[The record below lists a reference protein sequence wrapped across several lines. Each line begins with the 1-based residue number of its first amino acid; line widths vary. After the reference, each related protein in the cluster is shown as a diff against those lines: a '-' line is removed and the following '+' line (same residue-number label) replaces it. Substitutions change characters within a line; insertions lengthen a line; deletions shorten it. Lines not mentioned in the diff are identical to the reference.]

1 MTNSAAPDGPEDRSN
16 PLSRRSLLKL
26 GAVTGAATLLGAL
39 STELASAASPDIAH
53 GPRSVAQV
61 ALTFHGAG
69 DKAMAQKLLAILK
82 SSKTPVTVFAVGAWL
97 KVDNTIAR
105 QILGDGHDLGNHT
118 MNHRQSKTLTAAQL
132 DSEISGCAK
141 ELISMTGNHGTFFR
155 PSGTQYSTPLIR
167 KSALK
172 YGYKKCISYDVD
184 SHDYQD
190 VGKAEVITNVMKTVK
205 NGSIVSLHF
214 GHQDT
219 IDALPTLITQLH
231 AKGLTP
237 VTLSTMLGTI

>member
-1 MTNSAAPDGPEDRSN
+1 MLGDIPAA
-16 PLSRRSLLKL
+16 L
-26 GAVTGAATLLGAL
+26 AAT
-39 STELASAASPDIAH
+39 PDISH
-53 GPRSVAQV
+53 GSRSVPHV

-69 DKAMAQKLLAILK
+69 DPVMAQKLLAILK
-82 SSKTPVTVFAVGAWL
+82 SSQTPVTVFAVGAWL
-97 KVDNTIAR
+97 KADNTIAK

-118 MNHRQSKTLTAAQL
+118 MNHLQSKTLTAKKL
-132 DSEISGCAK
+132 ESEISGCAN
-141 ELISMTGNHGTFFR
+141 ELVSLIGNHGKFFR

-167 KSALK
+167 KTALK

-190 VGKAEVITNVMKTVK
+190 VGKAAVIKNVMNSVK

-219 IDALPTLITQLH
+219 IDALPTIITQLRS
-231 AKGLTP
+231 KGLTP
-237 VTLSTMLGTI
+237 VTLSTMIGTI

>member
-1 MTNSAAPDGPEDRSN
+1 MTNLDGWV
-16 PLSRRSLLKL
+16 SRRNLLKL
-26 GAVTGAATLLGAL
+26 GAVAGASSLLGVIPAG
-39 STELASAASPDIAH
+39 LAEAASPDISH
-53 GPRSVAQV
+53 GSRSTPQV

-69 DKAMAQKLLAILK
+69 SKAMATKLLGILK
-82 SSKTPVTVFAVGAWL
+82 TTQTPVTVFAVGSWL
-97 KVDNTIAR
+97 KADNSIAK
-105 QILGDGHDLGNHT
+105 QILDAGHDLGNHT
-118 MNHRQSKTLTAAQL
+118 MNHLQSKTLSAAKL
-132 DSEISGCAK
+132 DSEIAGCAN
-141 ELISMTGNHGTFFR
+141 ELITLIGNHGKFFR

-167 KSALK
+167 KTALK

-190 VGKAEVITNVMKTVK
+190 VGKAAVIKNVMSTVK

-219 IDALPTLITQLH
+219 IDALPTLLTQLH

-237 VTLSTMLGTI
+237 VTLTTMLGAI

>member
-1 MTNSAAPDGPEDRSN
+1 MTNPSDHSAI
-16 PLSRRSLLKL
+16 SRRNLLKFGVIA
-26 GAVTGAATLLGAL
+26 GASSLLGAIPA
-39 STELASAASPDIAH
+39 TLAEAVSPDISH
-53 GPRSVAQV
+53 GSRSVPHV

-69 DKAMAQKLLAILK
+69 DPLMAQKLLKILK
-82 SSKTPVTVFAVGAWL
+82 DTQTPVTVFAVGAWL
-97 KVDNTIAR
+97 KTDNTIAK
-105 QILGDGHDLGNHT
+105 QILDGGHDLGNHT
-118 MNHRQSKTLTAAQL
+118 MNHLQSKTLSATKL
-132 DSEISGCAK
+132 DSEINGCAK
-141 ELISMTGNHGTFFR
+141 ELVSLIGNHGKFFR

-167 KSALK
+167 RTALK

-190 VGKAEVITNVMKTVK
+190 VGKIAVIKNVMDTVK
-205 NGSIVSLHF
+205 NGSIISLHF

-219 IDALPTLITQLH
+219 IDALPTLITQLK

>member
-1 MTNSAAPDGPEDRSN
+1 MTNPLGRST
-16 PLSRRSLLKL
+16 LSRRNLLKFGVVA
-26 GAVTGAATLLGAL
+26 GASSLLGAIPAA
-39 STELASAASPDIAH
+39 LAEAVSPDISH
-53 GPRSVAQV
+53 GSRSVPNV

-69 DKAMAQKLLAILK
+69 DPVMAQKLLKILK
-82 SSKTPVTVFAVGAWL
+82 DTQTPVTVFAVGAWL
-97 KVDNTIAR
+97 KADNTIAK
-105 QILGDGHDLGNHT
+105 QILDQGHDLGNHT
-118 MNHRQSKTLTAAQL
+118 MNHLQSKTLTATKL
-132 DSEISGCAK
+132 DSEINGCAK
-141 ELISMTGNHGTFFR
+141 ELISLIGNHGKFFR

-167 KSALK
+167 KTALK

-190 VGKAEVITNVMKTVK
+190 VGKAAVIKNVMSTVK
-205 NGSIVSLHF
+205 NGSIISLHF

-219 IDALPTLITQLH
+219 IDALPTLITQLR

>member
-1 MTNSAAPDGPEDRSN
+1 MTNPDGRV
-16 PLSRRSLLKL
+16 SRRNLLKL
-26 GAVTGAATLLGAL
+26 GAVAGASSLLGAL
-39 STELASAASPDIAH
+39 PAGIAEAASPDISH
-53 GPRSVAQV
+53 GSRSTPQI

-69 DKAMAQKLLAILK
+69 DKAMAAKLLGILK
-82 SSKTPVTVFAVGAWL
+82 STQTPVTVFAVGAWL
-97 KVDNTIAR
+97 KADNSIAK
-105 QILGDGHDLGNHT
+105 QILDGGHDLGNHT
-118 MNHRQSKTLTAAQL
+118 MNHLQSKTLSAAKL
-132 DSEISGCAK
+132 DSEISGCAT
-141 ELISMTGNHGTFFR
+141 ELISLIGNHGKFFR
-155 PSGTQYSTPLIR
+155 PSGTQYSTALIR
-167 KSALK
+167 KTALK

-190 VGKAEVITNVMKTVK
+190 VGKAAVIKNVMSTVR

-219 IDALPTLITQLH
+219 IDALPTLLTQLH

>member
-1 MTNSAAPDGPEDRSN
+1 MTNPSDHSA
-16 PLSRRSLLKL
+16 LSRRNLLKFGL
-26 GAVTGAATLLGAL
+26 VAGASSLLGAIPAA
-39 STELASAASPDIAH
+39 LAEAASPDISH
-53 GPRSVAQV
+53 GSRSVPNV

-69 DKAMAQKLLAILK
+69 DAAMAQKLLKILK
-82 SSKTPVTVFAVGAWL
+82 DTQTPVTVFAVGAWL
-97 KVDNTIAR
+97 KADNTIAK
-105 QILGDGHDLGNHT
+105 QILDGGHDLGNHT
-118 MNHRQSKTLTAAQL
+118 MNHLQSKTLSATKL
-132 DSEISGCAK
+132 DSEINGCAK
-141 ELISMTGNHGTFFR
+141 ELVSLIGNHGKFFR

-167 KSALK
+167 KTALK

-190 VGKAEVITNVMKTVK
+190 VGKVSVIKNVMSTVK
-205 NGSIVSLHF
+205 NGSIISLHF

-219 IDALPTLITQLH
+219 IDALPTLITQLR

>member
-1 MTNSAAPDGPEDRSN
+1 MINPESLDPRVT
-16 PLSRRSLLKL
+16 RRNLLKL
-26 GAVTGAATLLGAL
+26 GVVAGASSLLSAIPAGIAEAAT
-39 STELASAASPDIAH
+39 PDISH
-53 GPRSVAQV
+53 GSRTVPQV

-69 DKAMAQKLLAILK
+69 DKSLADRLLGILK
-82 SSKTPVTVFAVGAWL
+82 STNTPVTVFAVGSWL
-97 KVDNTIAR
+97 KADNSIAKR
-105 QILGDGHDLGNHT
+105 ILDDGHDLGNHT
-118 MNHRQSKTLTAAQL
+118 MNHLQSKTLTAAKL
-132 DSEISGCAK
+132 DSEIAGCAT
-141 ELISMTGNHGTFFR
+141 ELISLIGNHGKYFR

-167 KSALK
+167 KAALK

-190 VGKAEVITNVMKTVK
+190 VGKAAVIKNVMSTVK

-219 IDALPTLITQLH
+219 IDALPSLLTQLH

-237 VTLSTMLGTI
+237 VTLSTMVGTL

>member
-1 MTNSAAPDGPEDRSN
+1 MTNPLGRST
-16 PLSRRSLLKL
+16 LSRRNLLKFGVVA
-26 GAVTGAATLLGAL
+26 GASSLLGAIPAA
-39 STELASAASPDIAH
+39 LAEAASPDISH
-53 GPRSVAQV
+53 GSRSVPNV

-69 DKAMAQKLLAILK
+69 DPVMAQKLLKILK
-82 SSKTPVTVFAVGAWL
+82 DSKTPVTVFAVGAWL
-97 KVDNTIAR
+97 KADNTIAK
-105 QILGDGHDLGNHT
+105 QILDEGHDLGNHT
-118 MNHRQSKTLTAAQL
+118 MNHLQSKTLTATKL
-132 DSEISGCAK
+132 DSEINGCAK
-141 ELISMTGNHGTFFR
+141 ELISLIGNHGKFFR

-167 KSALK
+167 KTALK

-190 VGKAEVITNVMKTVK
+190 VGKAAVIKNVMSTVK
-205 NGSIVSLHF
+205 NGSIISLHF

-219 IDALPTLITQLH
+219 IDALPTLITQLR

>member
-1 MTNSAAPDGPEDRSN
+1 MPF
-16 PLSRRSLLKL
+16 SRREFMK
-26 GAVTGAATLLGAL
+26 AGAL
-39 STELASAASPDIAH
+39 ATAGLLTAGLPDLAEAASPDIAH
-53 GPRSVAQV
+53 GARSTPQV

-69 DKAMAQKLLAILK
+69 DLTIANKLIGIFNAT
-82 SSKTPVTVFAVGAWL
+82 KTPVTVFAVGTWL
-97 KVDNTIAR
+97 KADPSIAKT
-105 QILGDGHDLGNHT
+105 LLDGGHDLGNHT
-118 MNHRQSKTLTAAQL
+118 YSHTQMKTISAKMV
-132 DSEISGCAK
+132 DSEIALCAA
-141 ELISMTGNHGTFFR
+141 ELTKLIGNHGKFFR
-155 PSGTQYSTPLIR
+155 PSGTQYSTALIR
-167 KSALK
+167 QTALK

-190 VGKAEVITNVMKTVK
+190 PGKAAVVKNVMSTVK

-219 IDALPTLITQLH
+219 IDALPTVIEQLH

>member
-1 MTNSAAPDGPEDRSN
+1 MSNPDGRVT
-16 PLSRRSLLKL
+16 RRNLLKL
-26 GAVTGAATLLGAL
+26 GAVAGASSLLGAL
-39 STELASAASPDIAH
+39 PAGIAEAASPDISH
-53 GPRSVAQV
+53 GPRSKPQV

-69 DKAMAQKLLAILK
+69 DKTMASTLLGILK
-82 SSKTPVTVFAVGAWL
+82 STQTPVTVFAVGAWL
-97 KVDNTIAR
+97 KTDNSVAK
-105 QILGDGHDLGNHT
+105 QILDAGHDLGNHT
-118 MNHRQSKTLTAAQL
+118 MNHLQSKTLSAAKL
-132 DSEISGCAK
+132 DSEISGCAN
-141 ELISMTGNHGTFFR
+141 ELISLIGNHGKFFR

-167 KSALK
+167 KTALK

-190 VGKAEVITNVMKTVK
+190 VGKATVIKNVMNTVK

-219 IDALPTLITQLH
+219 LDALPTILTQLH

>member
-1 MTNSAAPDGPEDRSN
+1 MSNPDGRVT
-16 PLSRRSLLKL
+16 RRNLLKL
-26 GAVTGAATLLGAL
+26 GAVAGASSLLGAL
-39 STELASAASPDIAH
+39 PAGIAEAASPDISH
-53 GPRSVAQV
+53 GPRSKPQV

-69 DKAMAQKLLAILK
+69 DKKMASTLLGILK
-82 SSKTPVTVFAVGAWL
+82 STQTPVTVFAVGAWL
-97 KVDNTIAR
+97 KTDKSVAK
-105 QILGDGHDLGNHT
+105 QILDAGHDLGNHT
-118 MNHRQSKTLTAAQL
+118 MNHLQSKTLSAAKL
-132 DSEISGCAK
+132 DSEISGCAN
-141 ELISMTGNHGTFFR
+141 ELISLIGNHGKFFR

-167 KSALK
+167 KTALK

-190 VGKAEVITNVMKTVK
+190 VGKATVIKNVMNTVK

-219 IDALPTLITQLH
+219 LDALPTILTQLH

>member
-1 MTNSAAPDGPEDRSN
+1 MTNPSDHSA
-16 PLSRRSLLKL
+16 LSRRNLLKFGVIA
-26 GAVTGAATLLGAL
+26 GASSLLGAIPA
-39 STELASAASPDIAH
+39 TLAEAVSPDISH
-53 GPRSVAQV
+53 GSRSVPHV

-69 DKAMAQKLLAILK
+69 DPLMAQKLLKILK
-82 SSKTPVTVFAVGAWL
+82 DTQAPVTVFAVGAWL
-97 KVDNTIAR
+97 KADNMIAK
-105 QILGDGHDLGNHT
+105 QILDGGHDLGNHT
-118 MNHRQSKTLTAAQL
+118 MNHLQSKTLSATKL
-132 DSEISGCAK
+132 DSEINGCAK
-141 ELISMTGNHGTFFR
+141 ELVSLIGNHGKFFR

-167 KSALK
+167 RTALK

-190 VGKAEVITNVMKTVK
+190 VGKSAVIKNVMSTVK
-205 NGSIVSLHF
+205 NGSIISLHF

-219 IDALPTLITQLH
+219 IDALPTLITQLR

>member
-1 MTNSAAPDGPEDRSN
+1 MTNRPDPSA
-16 PLSRRSLLKL
+16 LSRRNLLKFGVIA
-26 GAVTGAATLLGAL
+26 GASSLLGAIPA
-39 STELASAASPDIAH
+39 TLAEAVSPDISH
-53 GPRSVAQV
+53 GSRSVPHV

-69 DKAMAQKLLAILK
+69 DPVMAQKLLKILK
-82 SSKTPVTVFAVGAWL
+82 DTQTPVTVFAVGAWL
-97 KVDNTIAR
+97 KADNTIAM
-105 QILGDGHDLGNHT
+105 QILDGGHDLGNHT
-118 MNHRQSKTLTAAQL
+118 MNHLQSKTLSATKL
-132 DSEISGCAK
+132 DSEINGCAK
-141 ELISMTGNHGTFFR
+141 ELVSLIGNHGKFFR

-167 KSALK
+167 RTALK

-190 VGKAEVITNVMKTVK
+190 VGKATVIKNVMSTVK
-205 NGSIVSLHF
+205 NGSIISLHF

-219 IDALPTLITQLH
+219 IDALPTLITQLK